1 MKMILLLLAGFLLTH
16 SLIAQSNYQQ
26 EVICP
31 CMLEYKFPK
40 ALYADRVLLQ
50 AFGGIPVVRF
60 AKARIEG
67 DKLICQYETAFAKFH
82 FDGFGYTKASDKLED
97 VPNELTLTLV
107 EDFLHGWTPTRKTV
121 KLQHYHRGCVV
132 YTIDRCLGDGMYSW
146 NGAFFKSEYTGKQIT
161 LYRKFDKEARINS
174 TNTGFILSDTKTG
187 LYTPAANT
195 GEISNPA
202 IKEKRKRRTKRI
214 IK

>member
-1 MKMILLLLAGFLLTH
+1 MKMIMLLMVGFFLSPT
-16 SLIAQSNYQQ
+16 LIAQSNYQQ

-40 ALYADRVLLQ
+40 TIEDGQGLLQ
-50 AFGGIPVVRF
+50 AFGGVPVVRF

-67 DKLICQYETAFAKFH
+67 GKLICQYETAFAKYF
-82 FDGFGYTKASDKLED
+82 FDGFGYTKSSDQLED
-97 VPNELTLTLV
+97 VPNKLTLTLV
-107 EDFLHGWTPTRKTV
+107 EDLLHGWTPTRKTV
-121 KLQHYHRGCVV
+121 KLPQYHRGCVV

-146 NGAFFKSEYTGKQIT
+146 NGAFFKSEYTGKRIT
-161 LYRKFDKEARINS
+161 MYRKFDNEARINS
-174 TNTGFILSDTKTG
+174 TGTGFILSDTKTG